1 MQPGCI
7 LCIFTF
13 VVNHYLHTKT
23 TKLMKVKFIIGNL
36 SLFILLS
43 MFQVV
48 NAQISP
54 EKVESIST
62 EVDKINNT
70 LHHRLD
76 IIEKRIDDLLWYER
90 VGDIAHIDKL
100 YMTGPPLWKEKN
112 PNAQGAGNPTKFWSY
127 VFIPK
132 NINPAKKYPLIV
144 FPHGGVHADFTTY
157 YTHIVREL
165 IAQGYI
171 IVAAEYRGSTGYG
184 ESHYKKIDYG
194 GLETEDVYASRNY
207 MIENYDIVDKKRIG
221 IIGWSHGGLIAL
233 FNIFDHPNDY
243 QVAYAGVPVSDLI
256 ARMGY
261 KDQDYR
267 DLYEADFHIGES
279 AEANVEEYRK
289 RSPAWNT
296 HKMKD
301 TPLLIHTNTNDA
313 DVNVLE
319 VEHLI
324 KSLKAD
330 NKKFEYKIYQDV
342 PGGHSF
348 NRTDTKKAQEIR
360 VEIYKFLTPQLN
372 PPSPITNIKELRKA
386 AYGF

>member
-1 MQPGCI
+1 MGVYFITQ
-7 LCIFTF
+7 
-13 VVNHYLHTKT
+13 T
-23 TKLMKVKFIIGNL
+23 TTAQENTDKMGTIISNL
-36 SLFILLS
+36 
-43 MFQVV
+43 
-48 NAQISP
+48 
-54 EKVESIST
+54 EKV
-62 EVDKINNT
+62 NNT
-70 LHHRLD
+70 LHHRIDVL
-76 IIEKRIDDLLWYER
+76 EKSIDDLMWFQRL
-90 VGDIAHIDKL
+90 GDVAYIDKL

-112 PNAQGAGNPTKFWSY
+112 KNAQGAGNPTKFWSY

-132 NINPAKKYPLIV
+132 NIDPSKKYPLIV

-171 IVAAEYRGSTGYG
+171 IIAAEYRGSTGYG

-207 MIENYDIVDKKRIG
+207 MIENYDIVDEKRVG

-233 FNIFDHPNDY
+233 FNIFDHPNSY

-279 AEANVEEYRK
+279 ADDNVEEYRR

-330 NKKFEYKIYQDV
+330 DKKFEYKIYQDI

-348 NRTDTKKAQEIR
+348 NRTDTKIAQEIR
-360 VEIYKFLTPQLN
+360 VEIYEFLAKQLN
-372 PPSPITNIKELRKA
+372 PPSPISTVKELRKA